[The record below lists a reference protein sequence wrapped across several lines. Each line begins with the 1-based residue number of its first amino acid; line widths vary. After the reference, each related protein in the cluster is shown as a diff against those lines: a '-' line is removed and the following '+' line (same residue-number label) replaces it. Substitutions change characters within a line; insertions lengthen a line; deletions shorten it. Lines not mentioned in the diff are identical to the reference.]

1 MTTALITGATAGIG
15 AEFARQLAARGD
27 ELVLVARTAERLE
40 SFAAEL
46 RMRYGIGVEVLVA
59 DLAVRDD
66 VTRVAGRLAD
76 PARPVDVLV
85 NNAGF
90 GDPTRLLDADTAPH
104 ERALDVMATAVLVLG
119 NTAARAM
126 VARGHGRVITVAS
139 LSAWITQG
147 SYSAVKSFAKLYSEA
162 LSNELHG
169 TGVTATALCPGW
181 VRTEFHERAA
191 IDAGKI
197 PAPIWVNAERCV
209 RECLADADAG
219 RPISLPT
226 KRWKLAAFA
235 LQHLPRGAVRAITRQ
250 VDRART

>member
-1 MTTALITGATAGIG
+1 MTTALVTGATAGIG

-27 ELVLVARTAERLE
+27 DLVLVARNAERLE
-40 SFAAEL
+40 ASAADL
-46 RMRYGIGVEVLVA
+46 RTRYGVTVEVLIA
-59 DLAVRDD
+59 DLAVRED
-66 VTRVAGRLAD
+66 VARVADRLAD
-76 PARPVDVLV
+76 PGRPVDVLV

-90 GDPTRLLDADTAPH
+90 GDPTRLLDADTRPH
-104 ERALDVMATAVLVLG
+104 ERALDVMGAAVLVLG

-126 VARGHGRVITVAS
+126 VARGHGQVVTVAS

-191 IDAGKI
+191 IEAGRI
-197 PAPIWVNAERCV
+197 PAPVWVSAQRCV
-209 RECLADADAG
+209 SECLADADAG
-219 RPISLPT
+219 KAISLPT
-226 KRWKLAAFA
+226 KRWKLAALA

-250 VDRART
+250 VDRARN